1 MKFSHEN
8 LTVYQRAID
17 FVAWSQSLIE
27 PLPTRLAARDQL
39 DRASTSIPL
48 NIAEGNAKSS
58 NKDRARFWQIAL
70 GSTVE
75 CAAVLDVLVA
85 RELAVPQEVGRGK
98 VLLYEIASMLMA
110 LLRNLG
116 TRVAGGKWEV
126 GGG

>member
-8 LTVYQRAID
+8 LTVYQRSIA
-17 FVAWSQSLIE
+17 FVAWSQTLLE
-27 PLPTRLAARDQL
+27 PLPVRLSARDQL

-85 RELAVPQEVGRGK
+85 RRLATAQDVIVGK
-98 VLLYEIASMLMA
+98 ELLYEIASMLMA

-116 TRVAGGKWEV
+116 TRVAGGEWVAEED
-126 GGG
+126 